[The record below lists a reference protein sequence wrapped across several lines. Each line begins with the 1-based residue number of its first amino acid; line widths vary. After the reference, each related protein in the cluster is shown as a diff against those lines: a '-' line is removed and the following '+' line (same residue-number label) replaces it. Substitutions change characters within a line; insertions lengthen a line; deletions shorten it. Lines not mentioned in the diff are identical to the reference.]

1 MCKDCSK
8 KPDNRKDVCLHLLE
22 RIQSDRNFLTN
33 VITGDESWI
42 FEYDPETKRQS
53 KEWHTS
59 TSQRPKKVRRS
70 KSKIKS
76 TLICFFDSQETV
88 HTEFVPHGQTVNQF
102 YYREILE
109 RLRKLVVRV
118 RPSIKNNWMLHHDN
132 APCHMAIS
140 VIEFLAKK
148 GIPVVPQ
155 PPYSPDLSPC
165 DFCFCSQN

>member
-1 MCKDCSK
+1 MSSSSGTDPKGQK
-8 KPDNRKDVCLHLLE
+8 FLE
-22 RIQSDRNFLTN
+22 ERDYSDET
-33 VITGDESWI
+33 WI

-59 TSQRPKKVRRS
+59 ASPRPKKARRS

-76 TLICFFDSQETV
+76 MLICFFDNEGIV
-88 HTEFVPHGQTVNQF
+88 HAEFVPQEHTVNQF

-109 RLRKLVVRV
+109 RLRKRVVRV
-118 RPSIKNNWMLHHDN
+118 RPNIADNCMLHHDI
-132 APCHMAIS
+132 APCHTAIS
-140 VIEFLAKK
+140 VIEVLAKK

-165 DFCFCSQN
+165 DFFFPKTKVSP